1 MRAVRTSCEA
11 ASNGAPESPP
21 HLVRKKSHSVK
32 ERTSSGALRD
42 AGDRENEEGLQF
54 SRTGSLPANAI
65 RRSSSRRRSS
75 QAALNGI
82 VLGMSAAA
90 VYAAVSA
97 LMRH

>member
-1 MRAVRTSCEA
+1 MSTSCEA
-11 ASNGAPESPP
+11 ALNGAPESPP
-21 HLVRKKSHSVK
+21 HRKKSHLVK

-42 AGDRENEEGLQF
+42 AGDKENEEGLQF
-54 SRTGSLPANAI
+54 SRTGSTPANAI
-65 RRSSSRRRSS
+65 RSSSRRRSS

-90 VYAAVSA
+90 VYVAVSA